1 MSEPQA
7 RPVASLPPHPVL
19 RHFYESA
26 GERQQVVTA
35 MFDDA
40 AVHYDRVTTLMSLG
54 AGARYRRQSL
64 QRVGVASGS
73 RVLDVACGTGQ
84 LSEAAIRVVG
94 STGSVIGVDP
104 SFEMRRVAESRRGIN
119 TLCGTADNLPV
130 EDASFDFVV
139 MGYALRHVADL
150 LTTFSEMRRVLRPG
164 GSVALLEITL
174 PSGRVSRTL
183 FKFYLQRFVP
193 VATLIAT
200 RSLRAMQL
208 MSYHWNSIEQCVAP
222 PVILDAMQQAGLRQP
237 QRQISLGIFTEY
249 TATA

>member
-104 SFEMRRVAESRRGIN
+104 SFEMRRVAETRGVAGVGRGIVN
-119 TLCGTADNLPV
+119 ANRLVAASGFFGERDANLTRRFQNLGEGAPESIEAAVEMGTLLCGAPSTVIDQIARLRAAIGCGV
-130 EDASFDFVV
+130 LEVSFAAPMGSGEAKQQAMTLFAREV
-139 MGYALRHVADL
+139 MPALRNA
-150 LTTFSEMRRVLRPG
+150 
-164 GSVALLEITL
+164 
-174 PSGRVSRTL
+174 
-183 FKFYLQRFVP
+183 
-193 VATLIAT
+193 
-200 RSLRAMQL
+200 
-208 MSYHWNSIEQCVAP
+208 
-222 PVILDAMQQAGLRQP
+222 
-237 QRQISLGIFTEY
+237 
-249 TATA
+249 